1 MQKQTNMEQVKDVA
15 KMFLHMGVGKT
26 KFSPIVVKHPFAD
39 SGITRVRTET
49 GDYEMVNL
57 LKEEDLDKW
66 RRYVRQSIMGAESAF
81 ELHMM
86 I

>member
-1 MQKQTNMEQVKDVA
+1 MD
-15 KMFLHMGVGKT
+15 VGKT

-39 SGITRVRTET
+39 SGITMVRTET

-57 LKEEDLDKW
+57 LKEEDLLKW
-66 RRYVRQSIMGAESAF
+66 RKYVEQCIESTDRAF
-81 ELHMM
+81 QLH

>member
-39 SGITRVRTET
+39 SGITMVRTET
-49 GDYEMVNL
+49 GNYEMVNL
-57 LKEEDLDKW
+57 LKEEDLVI
-66 RRYVRQSIMGAESAF
+66 RTNGSIVD
-81 ELHMM
+81 ELRTR
-86 I
+86 IRDNGV